1 MLKPKT
7 IVISSVSGLVLSF
20 LISIISTH
28 NFGWSLL
35 RALIFAVIFG
45 GLSVG
50 ISFLNEKF
58 LATDDSSSFSEEQK
72 EGQST
77 SAPVTG
83 SKVDITIDDERLTDD
98 GDGPKFDVAGN
109 TMALGGGTKVSLS
122 SSVESTSPME
132 NVASPI
138 ENAASPIENTASPD
152 AETAFVQA
160 EASQEDDMDPL
171 KPKKEPFKPI
181 ELGVP
186 VAESSVEE
194 TSTAKAPSQVMA
206 EQNKASAEVSEKK
219 LASKELSQAERI
231 AQRAAER
238 AADMKEIDSLPD
250 IGDAPIDSSDEVV
263 GDIIKDSEFAES
275 GTVDAE
281 EDKRISMVDG
291 SKAKD
296 HDTETMAKAI
306 RTLLK
311 REE

>member
-122 SSVESTSPME
+122 SSVEST
-132 NVASPI
+132 SPI

>member
-122 SSVESTSPME
+122 SSVESTSP
-132 NVASPI
+132 I

-219 LASKELSQAERI
+219 LASKELSQTERI